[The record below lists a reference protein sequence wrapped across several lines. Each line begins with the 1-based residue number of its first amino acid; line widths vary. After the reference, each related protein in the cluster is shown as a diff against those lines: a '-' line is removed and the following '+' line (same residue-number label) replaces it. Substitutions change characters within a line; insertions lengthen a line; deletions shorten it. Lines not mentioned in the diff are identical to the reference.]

1 MAFFKYLSAGS
12 PEDPSKFPI
21 SPNPVRIMPGNLERI
36 VEDGF
41 KLLGSG
47 KVNER
52 HLNLGGDGGLEWM
65 RPISGEKLVYNIL

>member
-1 MAFFKYLSAGS
+1 
-12 PEDPSKFPI
+12 
-21 SPNPVRIMPGNLERI
+21 MPGGLERI

-52 HLNLGGDGGLEWM
+52 HLHSGVDGGSEWM
-65 RPISGEKLVYNIL
+65 RPISGEKLVYNLL